1 MRLPNVLVLACLAAV
16 AAGCGGDDN
25 QRAQRPPAA
34 VDLTVS
40 SPSDNATVRSEA
52 VDVQGTVA
60 PANAAVMVLGQRA
73 AVSGGGTFKAKVAL
87 EPGTNVI
94 DVMATAGGRGPAMTA
109 FRVTREVP
117 VSVPDLDGKTVD
129 EVQSTLGGLGLKAEV
144 EEGGGLLE
152 DLLPGD
158 PAVCTQDPEP
168 GTQARRGTSV
178 HVVVSKSC

>member
-1 MRLPNVLVLACLAAV
+1 MRLPNILVLACLAAV

-25 QRAQRPPAA
+25 RRAQRPPAA

-40 SPSDNATVRSEA
+40 TPNDNVTVRTES
-52 VDVQGTVA
+52 VQVRGTVA
-60 PANAAVMVLGQRA
+60 PASAAVLVLGQRA

-87 EPGTNVI
+87 EPGPNVI
-94 DVMATAGGRGPAMTA
+94 DVMATAQGRGPAMTA
-109 FRVTREVP
+109 FRITREVP
-117 VSVPDLDGKTVD
+117 VSIPDLDGKTVD
-129 EVQSTLGGLGLKAEV
+129 EVKSTLDGLGLKADV

-168 GTQARRGTSV
+168 GAQVRRGTSV
-178 HVVVSKSC
+178 HVIVSKSC